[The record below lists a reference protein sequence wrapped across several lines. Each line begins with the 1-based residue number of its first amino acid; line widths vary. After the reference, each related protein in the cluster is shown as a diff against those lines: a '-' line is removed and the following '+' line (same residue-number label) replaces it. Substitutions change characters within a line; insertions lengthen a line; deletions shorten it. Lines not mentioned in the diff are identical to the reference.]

1 MFAGKKSA
9 QIREILISE
18 SAWEEMTCLFAPSL
32 TQAGELLK
40 LLELPASSFEGIPEH
55 IVELFFNRVRSLIDN
70 IALSDF
76 STTVS
81 TTDAGEIC
89 LKVKIIGLVEHLTSA
104 VRAHGPHGLHEY
116 ILSTVGE
123 IKE

>member
-1 MFAGKKSA
+1 MADKKTAPLLLNVDAS
-9 QIREILISE
+9 EVLIQ
-18 SAWEEMTCLFAPSL
+18 T
-32 TQAGELLK
+32 GELLK

-55 IVELFFNRVRSLIDN
+55 VVDLFFDRVRGLIDN
-70 IALSDF
+70 IVLSDF

-104 VRAHGPHGLHEY
+104 VMAHGPHGLHEY

>member
-1 MFAGKKSA
+1 MADKKTA
-9 QIREILISE
+9 PLLLNVDASE
-18 SAWEEMTCLFAPSL
+18 VL
-32 TQAGELLK
+32 TQTGELLK

-55 IVELFFNRVRSLIDN
+55 VVDLFFDRVRGLIDN
-70 IALSDF
+70 IVLSDF

-89 LKVKIIGLVEHLTSA
+89 LKVKIIGLVERLTSA
-104 VRAHGPHGLHEY
+104 FRAHGPHGLHEY
-116 ILSTVGE
+116 ILSTVGG

>member
-1 MFAGKKSA
+1 V
-9 QIREILISE
+9 
-18 SAWEEMTCLFAPSL
+18 L
-32 TQAGELLK
+32 TQTGELLK
-40 LLELPASSFEGIPEH
+40 LLELPASSFQGIPEH
-55 IVELFFNRVRSLIDN
+55 VVELFFDRVRGLIDN
-70 IALSDF
+70 IVLSDF